1 MPPTD
6 SEAAEPPPDQDGGV
20 QGDETKEAPQ
30 PFKRGFRFWC
40 IIFSLCTTGI
50 LSALEGTVVSTALPT
65 IIDHLGGGSLYLWAV
80 NAYFLTSTVIQPLYG
95 QTANIFGRR
104 YLLIFA
110 VAVFA
115 LGSGICGGA
124 SSMEMLIAG
133 RAIQGMGGG
142 GLTMLPNVIIS
153 DIVPLRDRG
162 TYLAIIFLSI
172 TVGNGIG
179 PFLGGVIV
187 QSTSWR
193 WVFYLNLPISGVVL
207 VLLYFFLH
215 VNFKHEPI
223 AAKLRRIDYG
233 GNVLFIGSTVAILL
247 ALTSGGVQNPW
258 NSWRTI
264 VPLVIGAVG
273 LVVFFVYQR
282 YPAEPTMP
290 LRLFTNRTTVTAF
303 FLTFL
308 HSILTFWVI
317 YFLPVYFQ
325 GVLASSPSRSG
336 VQLLPTVLILIPF
349 AAVSGKLLGKLGKYK
364 PLHFTGFAIMTIGFG
379 LFTLLRAS
387 SSTAA
392 WVLFQAVEAAGA
404 GVIVSVLLPAI
415 QAPLSQKD
423 VATATGTFAFV
434 RSFGIVWAVT
444 VPATIF
450 NHRLAQLANARV
462 SDPDV
467 RAALSG
473 GAGYEHATRAFLD
486 SLSVP
491 VRREVVGVYT
501 DTLKLIWQVGIGIA
515 GLGFCLVAV
524 EKQISL
530 QKDLDTEFGVKDKEA
545 SESAPGE
552 KDEEKA
558 L

>member
-1 MPPTD
+1 MASID
-6 SEAAEPPPDQDGGV
+6 SGAAKTPPDQGV
-20 QGDETKEAPQ
+20 QGEEAKAAPQ

-65 IIDHLGGGSLYLWAV
+65 IVEHLGGGSMYLWAV
-80 NAYFLTSTVIQPLYG
+80 NGYFLTSTAFQPLYG

-115 LGSGICGGA
+115 LGSGISGGA
-124 SSMEMLIAG
+124 TSMQMLIAG
-133 RAIQGMGGG
+133 RAIQGIGGG
-142 GLTMLPNVIIS
+142 GLTMLPNLIIS
-153 DIVPLRDRG
+153 DIVPLRERG

-193 WVFYLNLPISGVVL
+193 WVFYLNLPVSGVVL

-215 VNFKHEPI
+215 VNYKQEPI

-233 GNVLFIGSTVAILL
+233 GNVIFIGSTVSILL
-247 ALTSGGVQNPW
+247 ALTNGGVQSPW
-258 NSWRTI
+258 DSWRTI
-264 VPLVIGAVG
+264 LPLVLGGVG
-273 LVVFFVYQR
+273 LLAFFAYER

-290 LRLFTNRTTVTAF
+290 LRLFTNRTTVTGF
-303 FLTFL
+303 ILTFL
-308 HSILTFWVI
+308 HSLLTFWVI

-325 GVLASSPSRSG
+325 GVLVSSPSRSG

-364 PLHFTGFAIMTIGFG
+364 PLHFIGFAIMTIGFG
-379 LFTLLRAS
+379 LFTQLRGS

-392 WVLFQAVEAAGA
+392 WVCFQAIEAAGA
-404 GVIVSVLLPAI
+404 GIAVSVLLPAI

-450 NHRLAQLANARV
+450 NHRLAQLANARI
-462 SDPDV
+462 SDLDV
-467 RAALSG
+467 RIALSG
-473 GAGYEHATRAFLD
+473 GGGYERATKAFLG
-486 SLSVP
+486 SLTGQ
-491 VRREVVGVYT
+491 VREEVVGVFT
-501 DTLKLIWQVGIGIA
+501 DTLKLIWEVAIGIA
-515 GLGFCLVAV
+515 GLGFCLVAI
-524 EKQISL
+524 EKQVSL
-530 QKDLDTEFGVKDKEA
+530 EKGLDTEFGVKRKEGNEHA
-545 SESAPGE
+545 LGE
-552 KDEEKA
+552 EDAEKA